1 MRKSTNLHFLQEVT
15 DANYVIVSNSAEVI
29 SIVCSGKDQA
39 WITGHL
45 ASLSKL
51 LESAVLSDY
60 VPLHDI
66 LRPILE
72 KMFECLPK
80 ADDDVT
86 PSPEISTFQQWAE
99 NIVGTLNKAD
109 KPLGARDR
117 LQGPLFVLQCYVKAR
132 PDKLELMN
140 VSITKLI
147 TRLARECTS
156 NSINTPAYENALRS
170 VLSILGLCKPRLA
183 ELKDQRRNYLSAI
196 SHLIENSGSAQLC
209 RYILDML
216 REWILEHKDNVPS
229 SREKAGLL
237 QKLTTWET
245 RGDEVSKLYNDYLG
259 LLLDIFEDD
268 SLDRSDLTNRLEG
281 PFLLGTRCSDPKL
294 RHRFIDMLE
303 QSLPYD
309 ISSRLRY
316 ILVGQNWEHVKST
329 YWMAL
334 ATDLLIGCIQAN
346 QPVSGI
352 MEIDT
357 KKEESDE
364 PSFQLDIKVLLSSLR
379 KLLHLDHAAADA
391 IWHKFF
397 RECWITLPRP
407 QQINAQRWTLGLLTK
422 EYHMEQLEQK
432 PNVVQTLLGGVL
444 ACGHNFLLPPFVVKY
459 LGKTYNAWHI
469 AVEIVGRD
477 MELVETD
484 ELRDACADALTELY
498 AELGE
503 EDLFYGLWRR
513 RCLHEETNAAIAL
526 EQNGL
531 WPRAQEMY
539 ELAQGRVKA
548 GVIPYTEN
556 ECALWQDH
564 WILAATKLQQWDI
577 LTDLARHEGNHD
589 LLLECAWRLSDWGST
604 DREMIERTLDAVSD
618 IATPRRKVFEAYTA
632 LIKAHTGQEK
642 PADFLRVLD
651 EAVQLTIRKWVSLP
665 SQLSAAHAPLLQLF
679 QQFVELQEAAGVFES
694 LTLTNQQNLET
705 RVTQD
710 LKPIFQTWRERLPN
724 FWDDI
729 SVWSDLLAWRQHVFS
744 AVTKVYVPL
753 IPSGETATYG
763 FRGYHETAWMINRFG
778 HVARKHQLSEVC
790 TTALSKI
797 YALPNIE
804 ISEAFLKLR
813 EQAMCFYQRPD
824 KFAEGLDSISTTNLM
839 YFAPPQKA
847 EFLTLKGMFLAKLG
861 NTEDA
866 NLAFAQAVQMD
877 LNLPK
882 AWAEW
887 GKYNDRLFREKPI
900 RAPEQPEPEPGKM
913 RLPDHEWVQSYQHTR
928 MTHAA
933 NAVSCYMQAAGQY
946 KSAKARKLLI
956 RVLWLLGLD
965 DASHAISRSFE
976 MYRGDHAIW
985 YWITLIPQLLL
996 SLSHREARQARNVL
1010 VKIAKSFPQVCNSV
1024 MSGYFGSLTP
1034 SSQALFYQLRTHKED
1049 FLLNQR
1055 QMAQAQAKRV
1065 QEIERM
1071 KRQKAAQEQAA
1082 NPPAEPSKANEE
1094 DQTMA
1099 ELQAAQEVAS
1109 DAAAVKSEPVEPKAD
1124 PVAVAQQPE
1133 ETSRGPGTQVATEA
1147 ETTASQDAPPGSA
1160 SAGQSQTPVEQPA
1173 SAGGVDEKGAEQPAS
1188 AQAKPPPNFQ
1198 LPRQPQEYVDDTL
1211 NILKT
1216 AFPLLALSMEKMVDH
1231 INVRSRAPP
1240 EEDVYRFLSALL
1252 TDALS
1257 VSCSGTVRSSS

>member
-1 MRKSTNLHFLQEVT
+1 MTDPFVQEVT

-39 WITGHL
+39 WIIGHL
-45 ASLSKL
+45 AVLSKL

-80 ADDDVT
+80 ADDET
-86 PSPEISTFQQWAE
+86 PPAQEISTFQQWAE

-132 PDKLELMN
+132 PDKLEVMN

-216 REWILEHKDNVPS
+216 REWILDHKDNVPS

-245 RGDEVSKLYNDYLG
+245 RGDEVSKLYNDYLA

-281 PFLLGTRCSDPKL
+281 PFLLGTRCADPKL

-309 ISSRLRY
+309 IIGRLRY
-316 ILVGQNWEHVKST
+316 IMVGQNWEHVKGT

-346 QPVSGI
+346 QPASPI
-352 MEIDT
+352 MEIDA
-357 KKEESDE
+357 KRESSEDE
-364 PSFQLDIKVLLSSLR
+364 PSLQLDTKVLLVSLR
-379 KLLHLDHAAADA
+379 RLLHLDHAAADGV
-391 IWHKFF
+391 WSKFF

-407 QQINAQRWTLGLLTK
+407 QQINVQRWTLGLLTK

-432 PNVVQTLLGGVL
+432 PNIVQTLLGGVL
-444 ACGHNFLLPPFVVKY
+444 SCGHNFLLPPFVVKY
-459 LGKTYNAWHI
+459 LGKTYNAWHT
-469 AVEIVGRD
+469 AMEIVGRD

-665 SQLSAAHAPLLQLF
+665 TQLSAAHAPLLQLF

-813 EQAMCFYQRPD
+813 EQAMCFYQRPE

-861 NTEDA
+861 STEDA

-887 GKYNDRLFREKPI
+887 GKYNDRLFREKPT

-913 RLPDHEWVQSYQHTR
+913 RLPDHEWIQSYQHAR
-928 MTHAA
+928 MSYAA

-956 RVLWLLGLD
+956 RVLWLLSLD
-965 DASHAISRSFE
+965 DASHAVSRVFE
-976 MYRGDHAIW
+976 GYRGDHAIW

-1010 VKIAKSFPQVCNSV
+1010 VKIAKSFPQVRRVLFCLYNLTKDILL
-1024 MSGYFGSLTP
+1024 SGFVLST
-1034 SSQALFYQLRTHKED
+1034 
-1049 FLLNQR
+1049 
-1055 QMAQAQAKRV
+1055 
-1065 QEIERM
+1065 
-1071 KRQKAAQEQAA
+1071 
-1082 NPPAEPSKANEE
+1082 ANE
-1094 DQTMA
+1094 QRGFHPQSTTNGSRA
-1099 ELQAAQEVAS
+1099 G
-1109 DAAAVKSEPVEPKAD
+1109 
-1124 PVAVAQQPE
+1124 
-1133 ETSRGPGTQVATEA
+1133 ETSARDGTS
-1147 ETTASQDAPPGSA
+1147 ETTEGC
-1160 SAGQSQTPVEQPA
+1160 
-1173 SAGGVDEKGAEQPAS
+1173 
-1188 AQAKPPPNFQ
+1188 
-1198 LPRQPQEYVDDTL
+1198 
-1211 NILKT
+1211 
-1216 AFPLLALSMEKMVDH
+1216 
-1231 INVRSRAPP
+1231 SRA
-1240 EEDVYRFLSALL
+1240 
-1252 TDALS
+1252 
-1257 VSCSGTVRSSS
+1257 SCKRPSW